1 MLCPTSKHKAV
12 TVREIAEELK
22 SLPLPFDPRGRKPRF
37 DRHKAAALCVAKAWW
52 NLSFA
57 EALRPSALAFGE
69 APPEATLRR
78 YWRCLAG
85 WAEEAAR
92 RLAGP
97 GELLVVD
104 STGAPTYYRGPG
116 FKLHFV
122 YDIERGMP
130 LAVEVTE
137 PGVADAAAAKR
148 LAAKLAGGR
157 GVVLADSAYFG
168 RPVFEAF
175 AGVGY
180 LLVAK
185 PRRPP
190 RGGGRRGFAR
200 KLEVLFEAF
209 RGLYRRWGEGERMAS
224 VWKARTRRSLFYRAL
239 ASAAAHASWLVL
251 GIVLHRLAA

>member
-1 MLCPTSKHKAV
+1 MLCPISKHKV
-12 TVREIAEELK
+12 ITVREIAEELK

-37 DRHKAAALCVAKAWW
+37 DRHKATALCVAKAWW

-57 EALRPSALAFGE
+57 ETLKLSALAFGE

-78 YWRCLAG
+78 YWRCLAS

-104 STGAPTYYRGPG
+104 GTGAPTYYRGPG

-122 YDIERGMP
+122 YDIERGLP

-175 AGVGY
+175 ARAGY

-190 RGGGRRGFAR
+190 RGAGAGGLPGSLKPCSRLSG
-200 KLEVLFEAF
+200 
-209 RGLYRRWGEGERMAS
+209 AS
-224 VWKARTRRSLFYRAL
+224 TGAGAKG
-239 ASAAAHASWLVL
+239 SA
-251 GIVLHRLAA
+251 